1 MNRSRLAAIALI
13 SVAIAWGAGFVLM
26 EPAIERQPI
35 FNFLAFRFTIA
46 VLVMVIIR
54 PGLFRKIDKA
64 LLWQGS
70 ALGLALGGGYITQ
83 TIGLLYSTAALTGFY
98 TGLYVALT
106 PLLAWLLLRQR
117 VSKKALF
124 GVIVATI
131 GLAIL
136 SSGAVAFGWGEIA
149 LIACAVLF
157 ALHIIGLGI
166 WSSKHDSYALTVVQL
181 AMCAVLSW
189 IGAFAFEGGVSTP
202 PDGEVWFAVLFT
214 AVLATALAFFVQTWA
229 QGFLDPSR
237 VAIILTS
244 EIVWAAM
251 IAYGIGQEEPTFI
264 TVLGGSVMLGAMLIV
279 EWPTKNKE
287 LVPLEP
293 MVH

>member
-1 MNRSRLAAIALI
+1 MSRSRLAAFALI
-13 SVAIAWGAGFVLM
+13 SVAIAWGAAFVLM

-46 VLVMVIIR
+46 VLVMVAVR
-54 PGLFRKIDKA
+54 PSVLKRFNKTLVI
-64 LLWQGS
+64 QGS
-70 ALGLALGGGYITQ
+70 LLGVALGGGYVTQ
-83 TIGLLYSTAALTGFY
+83 TIGLHYSTAAITGFF

-106 PLLAWLLLRQR
+106 PLLAWILLKNR
-117 VSKKALF
+117 VSTKALV
-124 GVIVATI
+124 GVILATI
-131 GLAIL
+131 GLAVL
-136 SSGAVAFGWGEIA
+136 SSGAIELGWGEVA
-149 LIACAVLF
+149 LLACALLF
-157 ALHIIGLGI
+157 ALHIVGLGV
-166 WSSKHDSYALTVVQL
+166 WSSKHESYALTIVQL

-189 IGAFAFEGGVSTP
+189 VGAFLWEGGVQGP
-202 PDGEVWFAVLFT
+202 PDGGVWFAIIFC

-244 EIVWAAM
+244 EVVWTA
-251 IAYGIGQEEPTFI
+251 IISYSVGQEQPTF
-264 TVLGGSVMLGAMLIV
+264 VSLLGGGIMLVAMLIV
-279 EWPTKNKE
+279 EWPTKQKE

>member
-46 VLVMVIIR
+46 VLVMVVIR

-106 PLLAWLLLRQR
+106 PLLAFLLLRQR

-181 AMCAVLSW
+181 AICAVLSW

-202 PDGEVWFAVLFT
+202 PDGEVWFAILFT

>member
-46 VLVMVIIR
+46 VLVMVVIR

-64 LLWQGS
+64 LVWQGS

-106 PLLAWLLLRQR
+106 PLLAFLLLRQR

-202 PDGEVWFAVLFT
+202 PDGEVWFAILFT

>member
-46 VLVMVIIR
+46 VLVMVVIR
-54 PGLFRKIDKA
+54 PSLFRKIDKA

-136 SSGAVAFGWGEIA
+136 SSGAVALGWGEIA

-181 AMCAVLSW
+181 AMCSVLSW

-202 PDGEVWFAVLFT
+202 PDGEVWFAILFT

>member
-1 MNRSRLAAIALI
+1 MTRSRIAAFALI
-13 SVAIAWGAGFVLM
+13 SVAISWGAAFVLM

-46 VLVMVIIR
+46 VIVMVAIR
-54 PGLFRKIDKA
+54 PSVFKKFNKK
-64 LLWQGS
+64 LLLQGS
-70 ALGLALGGGYITQ
+70 LLGLALGGGYVTQ
-83 TIGLLYSTAALTGFY
+83 TIGLHFSTAAITGFF

-106 PLLAWLLLRQR
+106 PLLAWILLRNK
-117 VSKKALF
+117 VSSKALV
-124 GVIVATI
+124 GVVLATL

-157 ALHIIGLGI
+157 ALHIVGLGV
-166 WSSKHDSYALTVVQL
+166 WSSSHDSYALTIIQL
-181 AMCAVLSW
+181 TMCAILSW
-189 IGAFAFEGGVSTP
+189 VGAFAWEGGVQSP
-202 PDGEVWFAVLFT
+202 PDGEVWFAIIFC
-214 AVLATALAFFVQTWA
+214 AVLATAVAFFVQTWT

-237 VAIILTS
+237 VAIILTT
-244 EIVWAAM
+244 EVIWAAA
-251 IAYGIGQEEPTFI
+251 IAYAVGQEKPTFLSL
-264 TVLGGSVMLGAMLIV
+264 LGGGIMLAAMLIV
-279 EWPTKNKE
+279 EWPTKQKE

>member
-1 MNRSRLAAIALI
+1 MSRSRLAAFALI
-13 SVAIAWGAGFVLM
+13 SVAIAWGAAFVLM

-46 VLVMVIIR
+46 VLVMVAVR
-54 PGLFRKIDKA
+54 PGVLKRFNKT
-64 LLWQGS
+64 LVLQGS
-70 ALGLALGGGYITQ
+70 LLGIALGGGYVTQ
-83 TIGLLYSTAALTGFY
+83 TIGLHYSTAAITGFF

-106 PLLAWLLLRQR
+106 PLLAWILLKNR
-117 VSKKALF
+117 VSPKALV
-124 GVIVATI
+124 GVILATI
-131 GLAIL
+131 GLAVL
-136 SSGAVAFGWGEIA
+136 SSGAIELGWGEVA
-149 LIACAVLF
+149 LLACALLF
-157 ALHIIGLGI
+157 ALHIVGLGV
-166 WSSKHDSYALTVVQL
+166 WSSKHESYALTIVQL

-189 IGAFAFEGGVSTP
+189 VGALLWEGGVQGP
-202 PDGEVWFAVLFT
+202 PDGGVWFAIIFC

-244 EIVWAAM
+244 EVVWTA
-251 IAYGIGQEEPTFI
+251 IISYSVGQEQPTF
-264 TVLGGSVMLGAMLIV
+264 VSLLGGGIMLVAMLIV
-279 EWPTKNKE
+279 EWPTKQKE